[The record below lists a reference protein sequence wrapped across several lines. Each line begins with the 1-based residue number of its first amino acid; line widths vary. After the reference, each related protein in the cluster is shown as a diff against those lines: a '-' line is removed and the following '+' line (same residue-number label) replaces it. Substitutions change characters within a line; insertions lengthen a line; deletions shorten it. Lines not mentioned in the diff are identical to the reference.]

1 MPAVFRRR
9 LVGKNSNEEMFVT
22 VIMLKYALLVSRRSR
37 CGHFLKLI
45 QFYLS
50 NTLNLR
56 QLTQRI
62 ISFYTHKMAIV
73 SWPQTLWRHFTL
85 YVSPKAE
92 PHRLQNLE
100 SHTTVWVW
108 VSIQRYWRTE
118 AIDWTN
124 SGKAVI
130 QHLSEDAIVCVCV
143 LLGSAETLVT

>member
-73 SWPQTLWRHFTL
+73 S
-85 YVSPKAE
+85 
-92 PHRLQNLE
+92 
-100 SHTTVWVW
+100 
-108 VSIQRYWRTE
+108 
-118 AIDWTN
+118 
-124 SGKAVI
+124 
-130 QHLSEDAIVCVCV
+130 
-143 LLGSAETLVT
+143 